1 MQNAHSALRSVRTL
15 AAAIAVA
22 AGLAL
27 AAPASDLAAQAKVYD
42 GAELTTPPKVKSP
55 SAAAAA
61 VETSLP
67 AQLRSIGGRVQ
78 LEFVVDQTGKVE
90 PESVEVI
97 VSSASALGEAAKKAV
112 QRIAFTPG
120 MVDGQPVR
128 SRVKFPIVY
137 AAR

>member
-22 AGLAL
+22 AGLTL

-42 GAELTTPPKVKSP
+42 GVELTTPPKVKSP